1 MLNKY
6 LKYVNKLKQLGGA
19 SYSLSE
25 NKLLDIFDRCA
36 ENGFINE
43 IKPYINL
50 NKTFRNYNSIW
61 SYFKDEHNNLR
72 NKTRLMYSSRVG
84 DLQRV
89 RFLLNLHANVNLE
102 SRYLNNIKKE
112 VLIHEPDGIYFQ
124 YNSTALIEACQ
135 FNHLDIVQELCN
147 HGAIVNPPI
156 PDLNP
161 FVINPYAS
169 GRLLEVWRCSIEYNY
184 SPLVIAS
191 ANGFIEIVRY
201 LITRGADINFISK
214 GFITEKKNGN
224 VTREIVYHNKYTP
237 LMLACKF
244 SKYDVVRELV
254 ERGANINYRTDIF
267 GHPLSALSVA
277 REELRLIYRSN
288 EPDPGILTYL
298 SEHGAE

>member
-50 NKTFRNYNSIW
+50 NKIFRNYNSIW

-72 NKTRLMYSSRVG
+72 NKTRLMYASRVG

-124 YNSTALIEACQ
+124 YNSTAMIEACQ

-147 HGAIVNPPI
+147 HGAVVNRLI

-161 FVINPYAS
+161 YVPEDAGS
-169 GRLLEVWRCSIEYNY
+169 SI
-184 SPLVIAS
+184 
-191 ANGFIEIVRY
+191 G
-201 LITRGADINFISK
+201 D
-214 GFITEKKNGN
+214 
-224 VTREIVYHNKYTP
+224 
-237 LMLACKF
+237 
-244 SKYDVVRELV
+244 
-254 ERGANINYRTDIF
+254 
-267 GHPLSALSVA
+267 
-277 REELRLIYRSN
+277 
-288 EPDPGILTYL
+288 
-298 SEHGAE
+298 